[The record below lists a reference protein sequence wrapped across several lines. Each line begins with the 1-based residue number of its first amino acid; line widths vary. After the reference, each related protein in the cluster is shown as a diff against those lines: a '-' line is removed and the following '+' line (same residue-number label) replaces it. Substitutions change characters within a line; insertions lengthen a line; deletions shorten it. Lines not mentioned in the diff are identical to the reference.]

1 VRNKTSLDKKYSVMA
16 VTPSRRIVIVSNRL
30 PFTVVQD
37 DEGIQFSESVGGLAT
52 GLRTL
57 LTSAQ
62 GLPSEQSE
70 YVWVGWPG
78 TTITDEI
85 CEQVKSTAL
94 SEYNCYPVFLS
105 EQDLENFY
113 QGFCNE
119 TIWPLFHYFPNY
131 ARYDEACWEQYRK
144 VNESFSATLLDAL
157 REEDTVW
164 IHDYHLMLLP
174 HLIRKASPKIRIGF
188 FLHIPFPQFE
198 IFRLM
203 PGKWRREILEGL
215 LGADL
220 IGFHTHDYGEYFLR
234 CVQRILGHGHQMGQ
248 IALSDRVVRVGT
260 FPMGIDFEKFH
271 DAANQTEVQ
280 KEREEFEGRLLDS
293 KIVLSVDR
301 QDYSKGIL
309 HRLQGFE
316 AMLERNPEW
325 RGKVTL
331 IMLVVPSRI
340 GIADYEGM
348 KKRIEELVG
357 KINGRFGTISW
368 VPIIYQYR
376 SLPFQSLVAM
386 YAMSH
391 VALVTPLRDGMNL
404 VAKEYIATRHDQTG
418 VLVLSEMAGA
428 SKELP
433 EAIIINPNNREEI
446 ADALKTAL
454 EMPCE
459 EQIRRNE
466 IMQNRLRRYDVTRW
480 ARDFLVQLLSVCP
493 VDEQSQVKSVAA
505 PFSRALTE
513 YHHSARRLLILDYD
527 GTLVPFALSPELA
540 KPTARLLRLLR
551 SLASDPHNELLLA
564 TGRDRGSLDR
574 WFKGIPMGLAAEHGA
589 WIKEWD
595 GDWKRQYFVD
605 PHWKQ
610 EILPILKTY
619 ADRVPGAFVEEK
631 EFSLVWHYRMADQ
644 EQGRPVARE
653 LTDHL
658 LVFTASIDL
667 QVLRGNRAI
676 EIRKAGINKGGA
688 VQQWI
693 DKANFDFILAIGDDA
708 TDEDMFA
715 VLPHWGFSF
724 RVGTHPTRAQF
735 RLSGPAEVLQLLGE
749 LAANAGDCDN
759 EGEKAKAAK
768 PNPDIQRI

>member
-1 VRNKTSLDKKYSVMA
+1 MA
-16 VTPSRRIVIVSNRL
+16 VRATRSQRIVIVSNRL

-37 DEGIQFSESVGGLAT
+37 GEGIEFSESVGGLAT

-62 GLPSEQSE
+62 GFLSEPSE

-78 TTITDEI
+78 SSIREDI
-85 CEQVKSTAL
+85 CDQVKSKAL
-94 SEYNCYPVFLS
+94 AEYNCCPVFLS
-105 EQDLENFY
+105 EQDLEHFY

-119 TIWPLFHYFPNY
+119 TIWPLFHYFPTY
-131 ARYDEACWEQYRK
+131 ARYDEAYWEQYRK
-144 VNESFSATLLDAL
+144 VNESFSLTLLESIRDG
-157 REEDTVW
+157 DTVW

-174 HLIRKASPKIRIGF
+174 HLVRQASPKTRIGF

-234 CVQRILGHGHQMGQ
+234 CVQRILGHVHHMGQ
-248 IALSDRVVRVGT
+248 LALDDRVVKVRT

-280 KEREEFEGRLLDS
+280 KEREELEGRLLDS

-368 VPIIYQYR
+368 APIIYQYR

-386 YAMSH
+386 YTMSH

-404 VAKEYIATRHDQTG
+404 VAKEYIATRHDKTG

-459 EQIRRNE
+459 EQIRRNT

-480 ARDFLVQLLSVCP
+480 ARDFLVELFSVRP
-493 VDEQSQVKSVAA
+493 VDEESQVKSLAA

-540 KPTARLLRLLR
+540 KPTASLLRLLR
-551 SLASDPHNELLLA
+551 SLASNPRNELLLA
-564 TGRDRGSLDR
+564 TGRDRGTLDR
-574 WFKGIPMGLAAEHGA
+574 WFKEIPMGLAAEHGA

-595 GDWKRQYFVD
+595 GDWKKQHFLA

-631 EFSLVWHYRMADQ
+631 EFSLVWHYRMADL

-667 QVLRGNRAI
+667 QVLRGNKAI

-693 DKANFDFILAIGDDA
+693 DKETFDFILAIGDDA

-715 VLPHWGFSF
+715 VLPHWGYSF
-724 RVGTHPTRAQF
+724 RVGAHRTCARF
-735 RLSGPAEVLQLLGE
+735 RLSGPAEVLHLLGG
-749 LAANAGDCDN
+749 LAVTADDSTN
-759 EGEKAKAAK
+759 EGQEAKSAK
-768 PNPDIQRI
+768 PNSAIQRI

>member
-1 VRNKTSLDKKYSVMA
+1 MA
-16 VTPSRRIVIVSNRL
+16 ARATRSHRIVIVSNRL
-30 PFTVVQD
+30 PFTVVRD
-37 DEGIQFSESVGGLAT
+37 GEGIQFSESVGGLAT

-62 GLPSEQSE
+62 GLLSSQSE

-78 TTITDEI
+78 STITDEI
-85 CEQVKSTAL
+85 REQVKTKAL
-94 SEYNCYPVFLS
+94 AEYNCYPVFLS

-119 TIWPLFHYFPNY
+119 TIWPLFHYFPTY
-131 ARYDEACWEQYRK
+131 ARYDETCWQQYRK
-144 VNESFSATLLDAL
+144 VNESFGAALLDAI
-157 REEDTVW
+157 REDDTIW

-203 PGKWRREILEGL
+203 PGRWRREILEGL
-215 LGADL
+215 LGADV

-234 CVQRILGHGHQMGQ
+234 CVQRILGHGHHMGQ
-248 IALSDRVVRVGT
+248 LALGDRMVKVRT
-260 FPMGIDFEKFH
+260 FPMGIDFNKFH
-271 DAANQTEVQ
+271 EAAKQTEVQ
-280 KEREEFEGRLLDS
+280 REREELEGRLLDS

-316 AMLERNPEW
+316 AMLEKNPEW
-325 RGKVTL
+325 HGKVTL

-348 KKRIEELVG
+348 KKGIEELVG

-404 VAKEYIATRHDQTG
+404 VAKEYIATRHDKTG

-459 EQIRRNE
+459 EQVRRNA
-466 IMQNRLRRYDVTRW
+466 IMQNRLRRYDVASW
-480 ARDFLVQLLSVCP
+480 ARDFLVELLSIRS
-493 VDEQSQVKSVAA
+493 VDESHVKSAA
-505 PFSRALTE
+505 DAFSGALTE

-527 GTLVPFALSPELA
+527 GTLVPFAGAPELA
-540 KPTARLLRLLR
+540 RPPMSLLRLLR
-551 SLASDPHNELLLA
+551 TLASDPHNEVLLA
-564 TGRDRGSLDR
+564 TGRDRGTLDR
-574 WFKGIPMGLAAEHGA
+574 WFKEIPMALAAEHGA
-589 WIKEWD
+589 WIKESN
-595 GDWKRQYFVD
+595 GDWKRQHFVP
-605 PHWKQ
+605 PHWKK

-631 EFSLVWHYRMADQ
+631 EFSLVWHYRMADL
-644 EQGRPVARE
+644 EQGRPAARE

-667 QVLRGNRAI
+667 QVLRGNKAI

-688 VQQWI
+688 VQRWI
-693 DKANFDFILAIGDDA
+693 DKEPFDFILAIGDDS

-715 VLPHWGFSF
+715 VLPNWAYSF
-724 RVGTHPTRAQF
+724 RVGDNRTRARF
-735 RLSGPAEVLQLLGE
+735 RLSEPSEVLGFLRE
-749 LAANAGDCDN
+749 LAETADRTSD
-759 EGEKAKAAK
+759 KAQEAKIAK
-768 PNPDIQRI
+768 PNSVIQRI

>member
-1 VRNKTSLDKKYSVMA
+1 MA
-16 VTPSRRIVIVSNRL
+16 IGSTRSQRIVIVSNRL

-37 DEGIQFSESVGGLAT
+37 GEGIQFSESVGGVAT

-62 GLPSEQSE
+62 GFLSQPSE
-70 YVWVGWPG
+70 YAWVGWPG
-78 TTITDEI
+78 TTISDEI
-85 CEQVKSTAL
+85 CEQVKSKAL
-94 SEYNCYPVFLS
+94 SEYNCCPVFLS

-119 TIWPLFHYFPNY
+119 TIWPLFHYFPTY
-131 ARYDEACWEQYRK
+131 ARYDEAYWEQYRK
-144 VNESFSATLLDAL
+144 VNESFSETLLEAIRD
-157 REEDTVW
+157 DDIIW

-174 HLIRKASPKIRIGF
+174 HLVRKTSPKIRIGF

-234 CVQRILGHGHQMGQ
+234 CVQRILGHGHHMGEL
-248 IALSDRVVRVGT
+248 ALGDRVVKVRT

-271 DAANQTEVQ
+271 DAAKQAEVQ
-280 KEREEFEGRLLDS
+280 KEREELEGRLLDS

-404 VAKEYIATRHDQTG
+404 VAKEYVATRHDKTG

-459 EQIRRNE
+459 EQIRRNV
-466 IMQNRLRRYDVTRW
+466 IMQDRLRRYDVTRW
-480 ARDFLVQLLSVCP
+480 ARDFLVELLSVRP
-493 VDEQSQVKSVAA
+493 VDEESQVKSLAA
-505 PFSRALTE
+505 PFSRASTE

-527 GTLVPFALSPELA
+527 GTLVPFAVSPELA
-540 KPTARLLRLLR
+540 KPPASLLRLLH
-551 SLASDPHNELLLA
+551 SLASDPRNDLLLA
-564 TGRDRGSLDR
+564 TGRDRGTLDG

-589 WIKEWD
+589 WIKKWE
-595 GDWKRQYFVD
+595 GDWKRQHFLA

-631 EFSLVWHYRMADQ
+631 EFSLVWHYRMADL

-653 LTDHL
+653 LTDYL

-667 QVLRGNRAI
+667 QVLRGNKAI

-693 DKANFDFILAIGDDA
+693 DKENFDFILAIGDDA

-715 VLPHWGFSF
+715 VLPHWGYSF
-724 RVGTHPTRAQF
+724 RVGAHRTCARF
-735 RLSGPAEVLQLLGE
+735 RLSGPAEVLQLLGG
-749 LAANAGDCDN
+749 LAVTADDN
-759 EGEKAKAAK
+759 TDEGQEAKAAK
-768 PNPDIQRI
+768 PNSDTQRI

>member
-1 VRNKTSLDKKYSVMA
+1 MA
-16 VTPSRRIVIVSNRL
+16 AQAPQSQRIVIVSNRL

-37 DEGIQFSESVGGLAT
+37 GEGIQFSESVGGLAT

-62 GLPSEQSE
+62 GFPSKQSE
-70 YVWVGWPG
+70 YFWVGWPG

-85 CEQVKSTAL
+85 CEQVKSKAL
-94 SEYNCYPVFLS
+94 SEYNCCPVFLS

-119 TIWPLFHYFPNY
+119 TIWPLFHYFPTY

-144 VNESFSATLLDAL
+144 VNESFSATLLDAI
-157 REEDTVW
+157 REDDTVW

-174 HLIRKASPKIRIGF
+174 DLIRKASPKIRIGF

-220 IGFHTHDYGEYFLR
+220 VGFHTHDYGEYFLR
-234 CVQRILGHGHQMGQ
+234 CVQRILGHGHQMGEL
-248 IALSDRVVRVGT
+248 ALGDRVVRVRT
-260 FPMGIDFEKFH
+260 FPMGIDFEKFY
-271 DAANQTEVQ
+271 DAAKQPEVQ
-280 KEREEFEGRLLDS
+280 KEREELEGRLLDS

-316 AMLERNPEW
+316 AMLEKNPEW
-325 RGKVTL
+325 HGKVTL

-348 KKRIEELVG
+348 KKGIEELVG

-386 YAMSH
+386 YTMSH

-404 VAKEYIATRHDQTG
+404 VAKEYIATRHDKTG

-459 EQIRRNE
+459 EQIRRNG

-480 ARDFLVQLLSVCP
+480 ATDFLVELLSVRP
-493 VDEQSQVKSVAA
+493 VDEESRVKYLAA
-505 PFSRALTE
+505 PFSCALNE

-527 GTLVPFALSPELA
+527 GTLVPFAVSPELA
-540 KPTARLLRLLR
+540 QPSASLLRLLR

-564 TGRDRGSLDR
+564 TGRDRDTLDR
-574 WFKGIPMGLAAEHGA
+574 WFKKIPMALAAEHGA
-589 WIKEWD
+589 WIKEWK
-595 GDWKRQYFVD
+595 GDWKRQHSLA
-605 PHWKQ
+605 PNWKQ
-610 EILPILKTY
+610 QILPILQTY

-631 EFSLVWHYRMADQ
+631 EFSLVWHYRKADL

-653 LTDHL
+653 LTDYL

-667 QVLRGNRAI
+667 QVLRGNKAI

-688 VQQWI
+688 VQRWI
-693 DKANFDFILAIGDDA
+693 DKENFDFILAIGDDS

-715 VLPHWGFSF
+715 VLPDWAYSF
-724 RVGTHPTRAQF
+724 RVGGNRTHARF
-735 RLSGPAEVLQLLGE
+735 RLGEPAEVLEFLRA
-749 LAANAGDCDN
+749 LADTADDN
-759 EGEKAKAAK
+759 TDKAQETKTAK
-768 PNPDIQRI
+768 PNSDIQRI

>member
-1 VRNKTSLDKKYSVMA
+1 MA
-16 VTPSRRIVIVSNRL
+16 APAARSQRIVIVSNRL
-30 PFTVVQD
+30 PFTVVRD
-37 DEGIQFSESVGGLAT
+37 GEGIQFSESVGGLAT

-62 GLPSEQSE
+62 GFLSNQSE

-78 TTITDEI
+78 STITDEI
-85 CEQVKSTAL
+85 REQVKSKAL
-94 SEYNCYPVFLS
+94 AEYNCYPVFLS

-119 TIWPLFHYFPNY
+119 TIWPLFHYFPTY
-131 ARYDEACWEQYRK
+131 ARYDEACWQQYRT
-144 VNESFSATLLDAL
+144 VNESFSATLLDAI
-157 REEDTVW
+157 REDDTVW

-215 LGADL
+215 LGADV

-234 CVQRILGHGHQMGQ
+234 CVQRILGHGHHMGKL
-248 IALSDRVVRVGT
+248 ALGDHVVKIRA
-260 FPMGIDFEKFH
+260 FPMGIDFDKFH
-271 DAANQTEVQ
+271 EAAKQTEVQ
-280 KEREEFEGRLLDS
+280 KEREELEGRLLDS

-316 AMLERNPEW
+316 AMLEKNPDW
-325 RGKVTL
+325 HGKVTL
-331 IMLVVPSRI
+331 VMLVVPSRI

-348 KKRIEELVG
+348 KKGIEELVG

-386 YAMSH
+386 YTMSH

-404 VAKEYIATRHDQTG
+404 VAKEYIATRHDKTG

-459 EQIRRNE
+459 EQVRRNTV
-466 IMQNRLRRYDVTRW
+466 MQTRLRRYDVASW
-480 ARDFLVQLLSVCP
+480 ARDFLVELLSVRSG
-493 VDEQSQVKSVAA
+493 DKSRVKSAA
-505 PFSRALTE
+505 AVFSRALTE
-513 YHHSARRLLILDYD
+513 YHHSKRRLLILDYD
-527 GTLVPFALSPELA
+527 GTLVPFTGAPELA
-540 KPTARLLRLLR
+540 QPPVSLLRLLR

-564 TGRDRGSLDR
+564 TGRDRGTLDR
-574 WFKGIPMGLAAEHGA
+574 WFKEIPMALAAEHGA
-589 WIKEWD
+589 WIKESN
-595 GDWKRQYFVD
+595 GDWKRQHFA
-605 PHWKQ
+605 PSHWKK

-631 EFSLVWHYRMADQ
+631 EFSLVWHYRMADL
-644 EQGRPVARE
+644 EQGRPAARE

-667 QVLRGNRAI
+667 QVLRGNKAI
-676 EIRKAGINKGGA
+676 EIRKAGINKGAA
-688 VQQWI
+688 VQRWI
-693 DKANFDFILAIGDDA
+693 DKEKFDFILAMGDDS

-715 VLPHWGFSF
+715 VLPNWAYSF
-724 RVGTHPTRAQF
+724 RVGDNRTRARF
-735 RLSGPAEVLQLLGE
+735 RLSGPSEVLELLRE
-749 LAANAGDCDN
+749 LANTADDTSDKTQ
-759 EGEKAKAAK
+759 EGKIAK
-768 PNPDIQRI
+768 PNSAIQRI

>member
-1 VRNKTSLDKKYSVMA
+1 MTARATRSQ
-16 VTPSRRIVIVSNRL
+16 RIVIVSNRL

-37 DEGIQFSESVGGLAT
+37 AEGIQFSESVGGLAT

-62 GLPSEQSE
+62 GLLSSQSE

-78 TTITDEI
+78 STITAEI
-85 CEQVKSTAL
+85 CEQVKSKAL
-94 SEYNCYPVFLS
+94 AEYNCYPVFLS

-119 TIWPLFHYFPNY
+119 TIWPLFHYFPTY
-131 ARYDEACWEQYRK
+131 ARYDEACWQQYRK
-144 VNESFSATLLDAL
+144 VNESFSATLLDAI
-157 REEDTVW
+157 REDDTIW

-174 HLIRKASPKIRIGF
+174 QLIRKASPKIRIGF

-203 PGKWRREILEGL
+203 PGRWRREILEGL

-234 CVQRILGHGHQMGQ
+234 CVQRILGHGHHMGQ
-248 IALSDRVVRVGT
+248 LALGDRVVKVRT
-260 FPMGIDFEKFH
+260 FPMGIDFNKFH
-271 DAANQTEVQ
+271 EAAKQTEVQ
-280 KEREEFEGRLLDS
+280 KEREELEGRLLDS

-316 AMLERNPEW
+316 AMLEKHPEW
-325 RGKVTL
+325 HGKVTL
-331 IMLVVPSRI
+331 VMLVVPSRI

-376 SLPFQSLVAM
+376 SLPFQSLVAI

-404 VAKEYIATRHDQTG
+404 VAKEYIATRRDKTG
-418 VLVLSEMAGA
+418 VLILSEMAGA

-459 EQIRRNE
+459 EQVRRNA
-466 IMQNRLRRYDVTRW
+466 IMQNRLRRYDVASW
-480 ARDFLVQLLSVCP
+480 AKNFLVELLSIRSA
-493 VDEQSQVKSVAA
+493 DEARVKSATAA
-505 PFSRALTE
+505 FSRALTE
-513 YHHSARRLLILDYD
+513 YHRSARRLLILDYD
-527 GTLVPFALSPELA
+527 GTLVQFAGAPELA
-540 KPTARLLRLLR
+540 QPPMSLLRLLR
-551 SLASDPHNELLLA
+551 SLASDPHNEVLLA
-564 TGRDRGSLDR
+564 TGRERGTLDR
-574 WFKGIPMGLAAEHGA
+574 WFKEIPMALAAEHGA
-589 WIKEWD
+589 WIKESN
-595 GDWKRQYFVD
+595 GDWKRQHFVP
-605 PHWKQ
+605 PHWKK

-631 EFSLVWHYRMADQ
+631 EFSLVWHYRMADL
-644 EQGRPVARE
+644 EQGRPAARE

-658 LVFTASIDL
+658 LVLTASIDL
-667 QVLRGNRAI
+667 QVLRGNKAI

-688 VQQWI
+688 VQRWI
-693 DKANFDFILAIGDDA
+693 DKENFDFILAIGDDS

-715 VLPHWGFSF
+715 VLPNWAYSF
-724 RVGTHPTRAQF
+724 RVGDNRTRARF
-735 RLSGPAEVLQLLGE
+735 RLSAPSEVLGFLRE
-749 LAANAGDCDN
+749 LADTSDRTSDKAQ
-759 EGEKAKAAK
+759 EGKIAK
-768 PNPDIQRI
+768 PNSAIERI